1 MRVTGSLADRQG
13 TERRTLLPHP
23 PLGGGVAE
31 RVCPAPVALAR
42 AQAAEWVRQHL
53 PICSA
58 FAAAVRD
65 EFGEARLT
73 YASEGGHSIGK
84 PSDPPAFKVSGDDLP
99 AQNKPTKGK
108 RNA

>member
-1 MRVTGSLADRQG
+1 MRVTGNLQGRQG

-31 RVCPAPVALAR
+31 SVCPAPVAPAR
-42 AQAAEWVRQHL
+42 ADAAEWVRQHL

-65 EFGEARLT
+65 EFSQARMT
-73 YASEGGHSIGK
+73 YASENGHTIGK
-84 PSDPPAFKVSGDDLP
+84 PVQTCAFSVSGNDRPVLH
-99 AQNKPTKGK
+99 KSTKGK

>member
-1 MRVTGSLADRQG
+1 MRFTASLAGRQG

-31 RVCPAPVALAR
+31 RVCPAPVAPAR
-42 AQAAEWVRQHL
+42 ADAAEWVRQHL

-73 YASEGGHSIGK
+73 YASENGHTIGK
-84 PSDPPAFKVSGDDLP
+84 PMQTCAFSVTGDDLVP
-99 AQNKPTKGK
+99 VRKAKP
-108 RNA
+108 